1 MNIRR
6 VCVAAAAVFS
16 FSAGAEGVREPVSL
30 VQADESAASLAK
42 VCPAVPL
49 SLTAINAS
57 SLEPAR
63 VAWNAGSNSGAWH
76 YLDTI
81 NAYITPQ
88 CPATPVTI
96 QAVLAKVADLNQG
109 LPFPEDGIFTNRAG
123 LSQSIFLSSNYYG
136 NGLAVLAAIDAYA
149 GGGEI
154 QAWIA
159 TQEVPCHNCHEFY
172 QYAVLYYPAS
182 RKVVVL
188 QGYTGYDS

>member
-1 MNIRR
+1 MNMRL

-16 FSAGAEGVREPVSL
+16 FSASAEGVRESVSL
-30 VQADESAASLAK
+30 VQVDGFADSQAK
-42 VCPAVPL
+42 VCTAVPL

-57 SLEPAR
+57 SLEPTR

-76 YLDTI
+76 YMDTI
-81 NAYITPQ
+81 QAYSTPQ

-96 QAVLAKVADLNQG
+96 QAVVDKLSEQNQG
-109 LPFPEDGIFTNRAG
+109 FPFPGDGIFTNRAG

-136 NGLAVLAAIDAYA
+136 NGLAVLAAIDSFA
-149 GGGEI
+149 GGGTV

-159 TQEVPCHNCHEFY
+159 TQEVPCHNCHEFL
-172 QYAVLYYPAS
+172 QYAVLYYPAT